1 MTFWALYWVLLL
13 ILPHVLVLAAP
24 GSCTYLSP
32 DQLQSVPGWVTL
44 QTAVE
49 TSYSTEPYK
58 IVTNDRQF
66 PDKPASLCGGI
77 AKGWVWFE
85 YHARVQGHYKWS
97 FKIETI
103 LPETQDRRV
112 PDVARVSYPAKL
124 RRAAD
129 FSDL

>member
-1 MTFWALYWVLLL
+1 MTFWALFWVVFLV
-13 ILPHVLVLAAP
+13 LPNVLVLAAP
-24 GSCTYLSP
+24 GSCSFLSA
-32 DQLQSVPGWVTL
+32 DQLQSIPGWAAL
-44 QTAVE
+44 QAAVE
-49 TSYSTEPYK
+49 GNYGTSPYK

-66 PDKPASLCGGI
+66 PTKSASMCAGV
-77 AKGWVWFE
+77 AKGYVWFE

-97 FKIETI
+97 FKIEDI
-103 LPETQDRRV
+103 LPEIVDRRI